1 MKKIFF
7 LYIFAFQLCLIHAQ
21 DPHFSQYFSSPL
33 TLNPAHT
40 GNFQGP
46 LRLATNFRNQW
57 QGVGDPYNTGTISV
71 DGEILKDRLFAG
83 DRLSMGFLGLY
94 DKAMG
99 GSFSSSYAGLSIG
112 YHLWLDED
120 LIHKLSIGFQSVWV
134 NKRLDPTQ
142 ISFATQFAS
151 NGFDLSLPSDEFFQN
166 NNINYADWN
175 TGLYY
180 SNSTENGNFHIG
192 ISGYH
197 LTRPKESF
205 LGDETT
211 TIPIRYSLT
220 AGANKFLGEYGVLMS
235 SALLQKQGK
244 SNELTMGLAYGQY
257 LSNAGSDISVYMGG
271 WYRFGD
277 SFIPY
282 FGLNYNTLQ
291 LGLSYDVITSGLNL
305 SKTSNRSFEVS
316 AIFNFRDFSDQ
327 KRFIPWY

>member
-1 MKKIFF
+1 MKK
-7 LYIFAFQLCLIHAQ
+7 YLILLILIIQVNSLFAQ

-57 QGVGDPYNTGTISV
+57 QGVGEPYNTGTISV

-83 DRLSMGFLGLY
+83 DRLSMGFLGLN

-99 GSFSSSYAGLSIG
+99 GSFSSSYAGLSVG
-112 YHLWLDED
+112 YHLWLDEN

-151 NGFDLSLPSDEFFQN
+151 NGFDLPLPSDEFFQN

-192 ISGYH
+192 LSGYH

-205 LGDETT
+205 LGDKST

-220 AGANKFLGEYGVLMS
+220 AGGNKFLGESGVLMS
-235 SALLQKQGK
+235 SLLLQKQGNAK
-244 SNELTMGLAYGQY
+244 ELTMGFAYGQY
-257 LSNAGSDISVYMGG
+257 LSDAGNDISVFMG
-271 WYRFGD
+271 W
-277 SFIPY
+277 
-282 FGLNYNTLQ
+282 
-291 LGLSYDVITSGLNL
+291 
-305 SKTSNRSFEVS
+305 
-316 AIFNFRDFSDQ
+316 
-327 KRFIPWY
+327 